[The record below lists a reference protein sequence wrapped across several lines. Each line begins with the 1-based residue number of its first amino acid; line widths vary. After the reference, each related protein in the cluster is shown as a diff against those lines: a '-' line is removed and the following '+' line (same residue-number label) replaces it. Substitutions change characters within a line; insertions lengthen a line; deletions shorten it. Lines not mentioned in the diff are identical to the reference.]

1 MPKLASI
8 LILHNF
14 SMFPNFQ
21 DQPEKKMKIV
31 WASSESWNWLNGWNH
46 ICLLKNFFNETKKNA
61 TATNF
66 LKFVKSWLIIE
77 TRLAKDSRILWMK
90 CSMRHLMKQGTV
102 FFISHKIK
110 NSRHKKLAINNYEVA
125 ITKILPLLVVNFI
138 HILQSAF
145 APIFLHQKIT
155 KQNCN

>member
-14 SMFPNFQ
+14 SMFSNFQ

-46 ICLLKNFFNETKKNA
+46 ICLLKNFFNETKINA

-77 TRLAKDSRILWMK
+77 TRLAKYSRILWMK
-90 CSMRHLMKQGTV
+90 CSMRHLMKQGNVFHLFTV
-102 FFISHKIK
+102 GFSINYFMIILED
-110 NSRHKKLAINNYEVA
+110 SRI
-125 ITKILPLLVVNFI
+125 
-138 HILQSAF
+138 AF
-145 APIFLHQKIT
+145 LSRIALH
-155 KQNCN
+155 